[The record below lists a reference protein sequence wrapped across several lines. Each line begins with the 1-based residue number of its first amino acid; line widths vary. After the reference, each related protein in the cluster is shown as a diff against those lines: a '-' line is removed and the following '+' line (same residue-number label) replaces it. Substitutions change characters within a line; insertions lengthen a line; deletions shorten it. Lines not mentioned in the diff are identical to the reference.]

1 MRKIEFNELKLKDIN
16 DEETF
21 YQTYLKKLQKN
32 VNTDKNYHVPIKQY
46 EIFFLNILGGKL
58 ILLNKDYINNNDI
71 TNSEIFFDYSIAL
84 KVYNLML
91 DIIDG
96 IEAEENE
103 FNELYKNERLQKDK
117 EIGQLKKQDDMLFQ
131 KKQDECND
139 VMNKD
144 IYNNYLKLN
153 EENKQLKLE
162 NEKLKEEIKQ
172 ISIEPNNNIGFFQ
185 RLINRFK
192 NKKLPKN

>member
-1 MRKIEFNELKLKDIN
+1 
-16 DEETF
+16 
-21 YQTYLKKLQKN
+21 
-32 VNTDKNYHVPIKQY
+32 
-46 EIFFLNILGGKL
+46 
-58 ILLNKDYINNNDI
+58 
-71 TNSEIFFDYSIAL
+71 
-84 KVYNLML
+84 
-91 DIIDG
+91 
-96 IEAEENE
+96 
-103 FNELYKNERLQKDK
+103 
-117 EIGQLKKQDDMLFQ
+117 
-131 KKQDECND
+131 
-139 VMNKD
+139 MNKD

>member
-21 YQTYLKKLQKN
+21 YQTYLKKLPKN

-103 FNELYKNERLQKDK
+103 FNELYQNERLQKDK
-117 EIGQLKKQDDMLFQ
+117 EIEQLKKQDDMLFQ
-131 KKQDECND
+131 KEQDEYND
-139 VMNKD
+139 VMNKE
-144 IYNNYLKLN
+144 ILKLN

-172 ISIEPNNNIGFFQ
+172 LSIEPDNNIGFFQ

-192 NKKLPKN
+192 NKRLPKN

>member
-21 YQTYLKKLQKN
+21 YQAYLKKLQKD
-32 VNTDKNYHVPIKQY
+32 VNTDKNLHVPIKQY
-46 EIFFLNILGGKL
+46 EIFFLNILDGKL
-58 ILLNKDYINNNDI
+58 ILLNKDYINNTDT
-71 TNSEIFFDYSIAL
+71 TNSELFFDYSIAL

-96 IEAEENE
+96 IEAEGNE

-117 EIGQLKKQDDMLFQ
+117 EIEQLKKQDDMLFQ
-131 KKQDECND
+131 NKQDECND

-144 IYNNYLKLN
+144 IYNNYLKLK

-172 ISIEPNNNIGFFQ
+172 LSIEQHNNISFFQ

>member
-117 EIGQLKKQDDMLFQ
+117 EIEQLKKQDDMLFQ